1 MLRLDFDALTDVMK
15 IDLACIMHEG
25 SESKSLS
32 ARPSAVVEN
41 DLLRLGVDAHGEQLA
56 GLILHL
62 EVPLLEL
69 SQLE

>member
-1 MLRLDFDALTDVMK
+1 
-15 IDLACIMHEG
+15 MHEG
-25 SESKSLS
+25 GKGKGLS

-62 EVPLLEL
+62 KMPLLEL
-69 SQLE
+69 RQLE